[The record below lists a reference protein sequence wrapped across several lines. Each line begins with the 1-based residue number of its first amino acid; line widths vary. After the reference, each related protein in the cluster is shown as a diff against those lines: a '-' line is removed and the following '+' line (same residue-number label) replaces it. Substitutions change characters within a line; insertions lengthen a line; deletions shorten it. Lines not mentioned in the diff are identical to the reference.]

1 MSALLLYILQNLKDY
16 KRSYSAIFLGMVI
29 GVYFYTTIPQ
39 YIVTASE
46 LKAVEKS
53 LEQKI
58 NTVDENASWRNLRT
72 EKSLLGLEE
81 WNYKTK
87 IEDLKSKGLPIQRE
101 LQEAYNDTK
110 DRLKEVKEEL
120 KILKDKIKNR
130 DR

>member
-29 GVYFYTTIPQ
+29 GVYFYTTVPQ

>member
-110 DRLKEVKEEL
+110 DRLKKVKEEL